1 MGVARRTALASML
14 AAIAAPAVLRLARA
28 DAPTVFKLHHFF
40 SSVSSGHDKFL
51 VPWARKVEAEAGGR
65 VRIDIFPSM
74 QLGGT
79 PAQLFDQVRDG
90 TVDLAWIVPSLTP
103 GRFPKIE
110 MFELPFLPA
119 RRALVSSKAL
129 EDFAAA
135 NLKDEFR
142 EVHPISFSCGDRGV
156 LHAAQPIRTVED
168 VKDLKLHVQTRFAGE
183 AMRAL
188 GAQPVPMPFGQLPMA
203 ITGHVVDGC
212 VDPWHVVPPLRLND
226 ILKMHTEFSDF
237 SVSSTTFVLVMN
249 QGVYEHLPRELK
261 AVFDNNSGQPVA
273 GLAGAMWDLQA
284 AAVADMAGQSGDT
297 IVTLLPEAVAHWR
310 KATGSVVD
318 IWLKEMKEQKVDG
331 NKLLTNARGLLAK
344 YASLPE
350 PQPAQAAAPAEQ
362 QAVTE
367 PQPRPE
373 AKSDTPPPKAATPA
387 APAPTAPPAK
397 PAPTAA
403 APAPRVAAHPPAA
416 AQAPPVSAPASPV
429 AKPAMPLPKPPAL
442 AATPP
447 PPAVAAPLPP
457 PVAAAPP
464 PPAVA
469 AAPPPPAV
477 AAAPPVAAPH
487 PPAPVAP
494 LMKPAAKVLDIPL

>member
-1 MGVARRTALASML
+1 MRVARRTALASML

-65 VRIDIFPSM
+65 IRIDIFPSM

-79 PAQLFDQVRDG
+79 PAQLFDQTRDG
-90 TVDLAWIVPSLTP
+90 IVDLAWIVPSLTP

-110 MFELPFLPA
+110 MFELPFVPA

-168 VKDLKLHVQTRFAGE
+168 VKDMKLHVQTRFAGE

-226 ILKMHTEFSDF
+226 MLKMHTEFSDF
-237 SVSSTTFVLVMN
+237 SVSSTTLVLVMN
-249 QGVYEHLPRELK
+249 QGVYDRLPRELK

-331 NKLLTNARGLLAK
+331 NKLLTNARAAVGEICQSAG
-344 YASLPE
+344 
-350 PQPAQAAAPAEQ
+350 AAARPG
-362 QAVTE
+362 
-367 PQPRPE
+367 PR
-373 AKSDTPPPKAATPA
+373 TGGAAGRHR
-387 APAPTAPPAK
+387 
-397 PAPTAA
+397 AA
-403 APAPRVAAHPPAA
+403 AASGSETRHAAAQSRNPRCASACRPAPRGKTGAHRFGAGSACRRAPARGGASAAGLGAGCTRGETRHAA
-416 AQAPPVSAPASPV
+416 AEATGGGGYTRH
-429 AKPAMPLPKPPAL
+429 PL
-442 AATPP
+442 
-447 PPAVAAPLPP
+447 
-457 PVAAAPP
+457 
-464 PPAVA
+464 
-469 AAPPPPAV
+469 
-477 AAAPPVAAPH
+477 
-487 PPAPVAP
+487 
-494 LMKPAAKVLDIPL
+494 